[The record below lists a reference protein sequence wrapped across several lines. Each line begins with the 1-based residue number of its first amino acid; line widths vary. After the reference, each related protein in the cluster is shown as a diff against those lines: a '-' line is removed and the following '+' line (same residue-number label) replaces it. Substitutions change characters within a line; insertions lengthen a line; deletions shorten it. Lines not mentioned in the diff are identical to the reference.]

1 MIPYDFCAD
10 FPYSSAI
17 WALSHHA
24 AFTGHNLSVCSI
36 FPDSLLLAAPLL
48 MAEGGGNGNIFNG
61 YKWCKTISWDL
72 GYVSKVQPVSILG
85 RWAWNG
91 IIAGYKWYKRSD
103 NIHKLACRCAD
114 DPFTLYLWLQ
124 LVNYIYTGWWFGTFF
139 IFPYVGNNTPNW
151 LIYFRGV
158 ETTDQ
163 IYIYIH
169 IYIYTDWKI
178 TTAVPSRG

>member
-124 LVNYIYTGWWFGTFF
+124 LVNYIYILVGGLEHFLFF
-139 IFPYVGNNTPNW
+139 HMLGIILP
-151 LIYFRGV
+151 
-158 ETTDQ
+158 TD
-163 IYIYIH
+163 
-169 IYIYTDWKI
+169 
-178 TTAVPSRG
+178 